1 MLIPF
6 SSGRCAP
13 TQRKRLIEPL
23 VQERNGTLP
32 GKASSLGVILRAIV
46 LEEPMFGPW
55 IRIDS
60 DRPSRSLELLFHLC
74 NRLSRLEGVILREVE
89 EVGGRSSAIVQS
101 GGGAIKD
108 HDGGDLIGHSD
119 GHVERV
125 GVSQREANEG
135 ELAAPSRQMCRIVLA
150 QELHCPPDV
159 AAPPLHILLPPPPH
173 PFPSLAHPAP
183 LPVVNLGAA

>member
-74 NRLSRLEGVILREVE
+74 NRLSRLDGAILPEVE
-89 EVGGRSSAIVQS
+89 EEGGGSSAIVHS
-101 GGGAIKD
+101 GVGAIKD
-108 HDGGDLIGHSD
+108 HDAADLIGHSD
-119 GHVERV
+119 RHVAR
-125 GVSQREANEG
+125 
-135 ELAAPSRQMCRIVLA
+135 AAV
-150 QELHCPPDV
+150 
-159 AAPPLHILLPPPPH
+159 
-173 PFPSLAHPAP
+173 
-183 LPVVNLGAA
+183 

>member
-32 GKASSLGVILRAIV
+32 GKASTLAVIPRAIV
-46 LEEPMFGPW
+46 PKEPRFGPW

-74 NRLSRLEGVILREVE
+74 NRLRRLEGVILREVA

-101 GGGAIKD
+101 GVGAIKD
-108 HDGGDLIGHSD
+108 HDGGDLIGQGD
-119 GHVERV
+119 GQVQRV
-125 GVSQREANEG
+125 GAS
-135 ELAAPSRQMCRIVLA
+135 
-150 QELHCPPDV
+150 
-159 AAPPLHILLPPPPH
+159 
-173 PFPSLAHPAP
+173 
-183 LPVVNLGAA
+183 

>member
-46 LEEPMFGPW
+46 LKEPMFGPW

-74 NRLSRLEGVILREVE
+74 NRLRRLEGAILRNVAEG
-89 EVGGRSSAIVQS
+89 GGRTSAVGPS
-101 GGGAIKD
+101 GVRGLKDHEGGG
-108 HDGGDLIGHSD
+108 L
-119 GHVERV
+119 
-125 GVSQREANEG
+125 
-135 ELAAPSRQMCRIVLA
+135 
-150 QELHCPPDV
+150 
-159 AAPPLHILLPPPPH
+159 
-173 PFPSLAHPAP
+173 
-183 LPVVNLGAA
+183 